1 MIELVNSPIGY
12 KEKHMNLN
20 EFSSNNLHQ
29 GTKDAHLA
37 TTENELEALSYSVSH
52 DLRAPL
58 HMIQNNCEW
67 LNIKHAAKLDSE
79 GRTMLKR
86 IATSSEQMEKLLD
99 GLLALSK
106 AVSIDCTFSIVDM
119 IALARGVIDDLL
131 QYEKEPSSLLISIKP
146 LPPAYGDAILLRQ
159 VWYNL
164 LSNAFKYTRYKQ
176 VRKVEIDSDQLD
188 GQIVYCVSDNGA
200 GFDMQYADR
209 LFGAF
214 HRLHEVEKFE
224 GTGVGLAIV
233 QQIIRKHNGRVWAEG
248 QEDNGARFYFA
259 LPNK

>member
-1 MIELVNSPIGY
+1 
-12 KEKHMNLN
+12 MNLN
-20 EFSSNNLHQ
+20 KFSSNNLHQ

-131 QYEKEPSSLLISIKP
+131 QYENEPSSLLISIKP

-176 VRKVEIDSDQLD
+176 RTKCGNRFKTIRRTNSVLCERQR
-188 GQIVYCVSDNGA
+188 C
-200 GFDMQYADR
+200 GFRYAICR
-209 LFGAF
+209 SPF
-214 HRLHEVEKFE
+214 RRISPI
-224 GTGVGLAIV
+224 T
-233 QQIIRKHNGRVWAEG
+233 RS
-248 QEDNGARFYFA
+248 
-259 LPNK
+259 

>member
-1 MIELVNSPIGY
+1 MIELANNPIGY
-12 KEKHMNLN
+12 KEQPMNLSK
-20 EFSSNNLHQ
+20 FSSDNLHQ
-29 GTKDAHLA
+29 GTAGAYHETA
-37 TTENELEALSYSVSH
+37 ENELEVLSYSVSH

-58 HMIQNNCEW
+58 HTIQSNCEW
-67 LNIKHAAKLDSE
+67 LNTKHAAKLDSE

-86 IATSSEQMEKLLD
+86 IAKSSEHMEKLLD

-106 AVSIDCTFSIVDM
+106 AASFDCTFSVIDM
-119 IALARGVIDDLL
+119 IALARGVVDDLL
-131 QYEKEPSSLLISIKP
+131 QFENDASSLLISIKP
-146 LPPAYGDAILLRQ
+146 LHPAYGDAILLRQ

-176 VRKVEIDSDQLD
+176 KRNVEIDSKELD

-200 GFDMQYADR
+200 GFDMQYVDR

-248 QEDNGARFYFA
+248 QEDNGSRFYFA

>member
-1 MIELVNSPIGY
+1 MIELSNSSMGY
-12 KEKHMNLN
+12 KKQHVKLSEV
-20 EFSSNNLHQ
+20 SSDNTRQ
-29 GTKDAHLA
+29 GTHAARHE
-37 TTENELEALSYSVSH
+37 TEENELEVLSYSVSH

-58 HMIQNNCEW
+58 HTIQNNCEW
-67 LNIKHAAKLDSE
+67 LNTKHAAKLDSE
-79 GRTMLKR
+79 GRTMLQR
-86 IATSSEQMEKLLD
+86 IARSSVQMEKLLD

-106 AVSIDCTFSIVDM
+106 AASIDCTFSTIDM
-119 IALARGVIDDLL
+119 LTLARGVIDELM
-131 QYEKEPSSLLISIKP
+131 QYENETSSLFISIKP
-146 LPPAYGDAILLRQ
+146 LHPAYGDAVLLRQ

-176 VRKVEIDSDQLD
+176 QRRVEIASEQLD
-188 GQIVYCVSDNGA
+188 GQIVYCVSDNGV
-200 GFDMQYADR
+200 GFDMNYVDR

-233 QQIIRKHNGRVWAEG
+233 QQIVRKHSGRVWAEG

-259 LPNK
+259 LPMK